1 MLFCNFRFFCLLFGL
16 VVTFTQVLG
25 QNANSLDDLQVLEE
39 DQRQLLWNHLTSQCD
54 RLDRQRAE
62 RLAKA
67 LKSPAALKQHLT
79 KLRDDYR
86 NILGS
91 FPKKQPLNA
100 KVTGKLDG
108 TSYRVRRFCSKVYRI
123 IMSPPCSICRQMAK
137 DLGPGYCLRAVIRPM
152 ARRIRRIKP
161 PVRCLHKTGLW
172 C

>member
-1 MLFCNFRFFCLLFGL
+1 MPFCNFRFFCLLFGL

-25 QNANSLDDLQVLEE
+25 QNANSLDDLQVLEG

-67 LKSPAALKQHLT
+67 LKSPAALKQHLA
-79 KLRDDYR
+79 KLRDDYH

-108 TSYRVRRFCSKVYRI
+108 TSYRVEKVLFESLPNHHVTALLYL
-123 IMSPPCSICRQMAK
+123 PANGE
-137 DLGPGYCLRAVIRPM
+137 GPWPGVLFACGHSANGK
-152 ARRIRRIKP
+152 A
-161 PVRCLHKTGLW
+161 
-172 C
+172 

>member
-1 MLFCNFRFFCLLFGL
+1 MRSCNFRFFCLLFGL

-25 QNANSLDDLQVLEE
+25 QKVNSLDDLQVLEG
-39 DQRQLLWNHLTSQCD
+39 DQRQLLWNHLISQCD

-79 KLRDDYR
+79 KLRDDYH

-91 FPKKQPLNA
+91 FPKKLPLNA

-108 TSYRVRRFCSKVYRI
+108 SSYRVEKVLFESLPNHHVTALLY
-123 IMSPPCSICRQMAK
+123 
-137 DLGPGYCLRAVIRPM
+137 
-152 ARRIRRIKP
+152 
-161 PVRCLHKTGLW
+161 PVSYTHLTLPTILLV
-172 C
+172 